1 MTVSLLKSTI
11 LNTSLQPLPAPNGK
25 PVKLFCIGD
34 ECLWKCTT
42 LPDIITLGEALVE
55 MMRERKGI
63 PFTRTGVFLGPYP
76 SGAPAIFA
84 DAAAKLGT
92 STGFIGSVGQDD
104 FGFVVRQRL
113 ERDGVDTRYV
123 RIASGYSTGT
133 AFVMYQ
139 RDGSR
144 RFIFH
149 LGHAAAG
156 QLGPSD
162 VNVEYVRKAKF
173 LHVMGSSLSVS
184 ESSKEACY
192 RAIRIAEGARLRIS
206 FDPNL
211 RPELLDA
218 REVRRIC
225 KPILQRAYIVLP
237 SGEEASMLT
246 GEGNHLKACREL
258 LRLGP
263 RIVALKQGKCGSTV
277 VTEGSGEGIHVPG
290 FRVREIDPTGAGDS
304 YDAAFVVGLL
314 RGYSLRHIAT
324 FANAVGALAVTR
336 FGPMEGCPLERE
348 VIRLMASQKSISGQ
362 LGG

>member
-1 MTVSLLKSTI
+1 
-11 LNTSLQPLPAPNGK
+11 
-25 PVKLFCIGD
+25 
-34 ECLWKCTT
+34 

-55 MMRERKGI
+55 IMRERRGI
-63 PFTRTGVFLGPYP
+63 TFARTGVFLGPYP

-84 DAAAKLGT
+84 DAAARLGT
-92 STGFIGSVGQDD
+92 NTGFIGSVGQDD
-104 FGFVVRQRL
+104 FGLVVRQRL
-113 ERDGVDTRYV
+113 ERDGVDTRYLRV
-123 RIASGYSTGT
+123 AGGFSTGV

-156 QLGPSD
+156 RLSPSD
-162 VNVEYVRKAKF
+162 VNAGYVRRAKF
-173 LHVMGSSLSVS
+173 LHIMGSSLSVS
-184 ESSKEACY
+184 ESSREACY
-192 RAIRIAEGARLRIS
+192 KAVRIAEGARLRIS

-211 RPELLDA
+211 RPELMDA
-218 REVRRIC
+218 REAMRIC
-225 KPILQRAYIVLP
+225 KPILQRAYVVLP

-246 GEGNHLKACREL
+246 GEGDPLKACREL

-263 RIVALKQGKCGSTV
+263 RIVTLKQGRSGSTV
-277 VTEGSGEGIHVPG
+277 VTDGSGGGIHVPG

-304 YDAAFVVGLL
+304 YDAAFIVGLL
-314 RGYSLRHIAT
+314 RGYSLRRVAT

-348 VIRLMASQKSISGQ
+348 VAGLMASQKSISGE
-362 LGG
+362 